1 MTSLW
6 TKYAL
11 ALLAAVACLSNL
23 AVSQDAEPGGMT
35 PEQMAEGMKKWQ
47 EAPTPGKYH
56 ERMAKRIGKYSTET
70 TIWGMGPAPMKS
82 KGEAEI
88 RWLLEGRWLLTE
100 SRYEMMGM
108 AGRGFAIQGY
118 DNFKKKYVAMWV
130 DSMSTAMLTM
140 SGNASRDG
148 RIESMWGLMDEPMT
162 GEVGKHVK
170 YVTRVIHDDKFIFE
184 IHDLAIGG
192 DKTKVVEIVYTR
204 KPA

>member
-6 TKYAL
+6 TKYAMV
-11 ALLAAVACLSNL
+11 LLAAVACLPNL
-23 AVSQDAEPGGMT
+23 AVSQDAGPGGMS
-35 PEQMAEGMKKWQ
+35 PEQMAEGMKKWM
-47 EAPTPGKYH
+47 EASKPGPYH
-56 ERMAKRIGKYSTET
+56 ERMARTIGKYATET

-82 KGEAEI
+82 RGEAEI

-100 SRYEMMGM
+100 SKYQMMGM
-108 AGRGFAIQGY
+108 QGQGFAIQGY

-130 DSMSTAMLTM
+130 DSMSTALLTM
-140 SGNASRDG
+140 SGTASRDG
-148 RIESMWGLMDEPMT
+148 KTESMWGLMDEPMT

-170 YVTRVIHDDKFIFE
+170 YVTRVINDDKFIFE

-192 DKTKVVEIVYTR
+192 DKTMVVEIVYTR

>member
-1 MTSLW
+1 
-6 TKYAL
+6 
-11 ALLAAVACLSNL
+11 
-23 AVSQDAEPGGMT
+23 
-35 PEQMAEGMKKWQ
+35 
-47 EAPTPGKYH
+47 
-56 ERMAKRIGKYSTET
+56 
-70 TIWGMGPAPMKS
+70 
-82 KGEAEI
+82 
-88 RWLLEGRWLLTE
+88 
-100 SRYEMMGM
+100 MMGM

-148 RIESMWGLMDEPMT
+148 KTESMWGLMDEPMT

-170 YVTRVIHDDKFIFE
+170 YVTRVINDDKFIFE